1 MHMAATL
8 NQAQAASFLSAIE
21 VEQQL
26 RWIWFHRLII
36 VTNFVFLRVASID
49 DEERRVHIVSKVLTS
64 PLFPSQTL
72 WPESVSS
79 TWESQPV
86 GLACFYFLLL
96 LRGFPSMSITFLFS
110 INSARYYWAQKPP
123 IYVPLLN
130 LFIYINSLSLFQR
143 SFSWRLRKFEE
154 SIRDSWQ
161 KQRWLH
167 IEERTAESSVW
178 LSLLPGWCSTQYS
191 TRQVCINPLIP
202 KIYILPPGCYT
213 FPC

>member
-49 DEERRVHIVSKVLTS
+49 DEERRIHIVSKVLTS

-79 TWESQPV
+79 T
-86 GLACFYFLLL
+86 
-96 LRGFPSMSITFLFS
+96 
-110 INSARYYWAQKPP
+110 
-123 IYVPLLN
+123 
-130 LFIYINSLSLFQR
+130 
-143 SFSWRLRKFEE
+143 
-154 SIRDSWQ
+154 
-161 KQRWLH
+161 
-167 IEERTAESSVW
+167 
-178 LSLLPGWCSTQYS
+178 
-191 TRQVCINPLIP
+191 
-202 KIYILPPGCYT
+202 
-213 FPC
+213 

>member
-49 DEERRVHIVSKVLTS
+49 DEERRIHIVSKVFTS
-64 PLFPSQTL
+64 PLFLSQTL

-86 GLACFYFLLL
+86 GLACF
-96 LRGFPSMSITFLFS
+96 
-110 INSARYYWAQKPP
+110 
-123 IYVPLLN
+123 
-130 LFIYINSLSLFQR
+130 
-143 SFSWRLRKFEE
+143 
-154 SIRDSWQ
+154 
-161 KQRWLH
+161 
-167 IEERTAESSVW
+167 
-178 LSLLPGWCSTQYS
+178 
-191 TRQVCINPLIP
+191 
-202 KIYILPPGCYT
+202 
-213 FPC
+213 